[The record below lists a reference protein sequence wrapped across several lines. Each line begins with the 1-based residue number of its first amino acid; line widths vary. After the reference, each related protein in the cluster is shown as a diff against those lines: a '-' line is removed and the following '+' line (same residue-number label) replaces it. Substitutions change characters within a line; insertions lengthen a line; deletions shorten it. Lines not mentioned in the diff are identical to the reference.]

1 MRFPWRA
8 ALAAALLCSVA
19 SPRGAQAQI
28 DYRNLD
34 DDRPTHVEDAYPLER
49 FAFELITPYRV
60 VRGRGG
66 QTLHAL
72 IPEVEYGLLRNAQ
85 IGVKLPVAALDEA
98 SSTTRGV
105 SGARLFALYN
115 LNTEGA
121 VLPAVSVRSDV
132 VFPVGS
138 LGGSTTRGSVKVLAT
153 RSLGRSRL
161 HLNAEYGFGEGT
173 TALVE
178 GTDRWWYGAALD
190 RTLFRHSTLVVAEV
204 YALRQAD
211 GTPVEVNASVGV
223 RYQWTPT
230 IVLDLGVARGL
241 RRNLGPD
248 LEFTFGLSRAFA
260 LPWLMPRGR
269 TPTPVPSGG
278 DHDHAR

>member
-1 MRFPWRA
+1 MPFLRRA
-8 ALAAALLCSVA
+8 ALAAALLCTVA
-19 SPRGAQAQI
+19 APRGAQAQI

-60 VRGRGG
+60 VRARGG
-66 QTLHAL
+66 HTLHAF
-72 IPEVEYGLLRNAQ
+72 IPEIEYGLLRNAQ
-85 IGVKLPVAALDEA
+85 IGVKLPVAALDEGGA
-98 SSTTRGV
+98 TTWGL

-115 LNTEGA
+115 LNTESR
-121 VLPAVSVRSDV
+121 VLPALSVRSDV

-153 RSLGRSRL
+153 RSFGRSRL
-161 HLNAEYGFGEGT
+161 HLNAEYGFGDGQ

-178 GTDRWWYGAALD
+178 GTDRWWYGAAVD
-190 RTLFRHSTLVVAEV
+190 RTLFRRSTLVVAEV
-204 YALRQAD
+204 YALREAD

-230 IVLDLGVARGL
+230 MVLDVGVARGL
-241 RRNLGPD
+241 RTDLGPD
-248 LEFTFGLSRAFA
+248 FEFTFGLARAFA
-260 LPWLMPRGR
+260 LPWLMPGGGR
-269 TPTPVPSGG
+269 AAELPGG
-278 DHDHAR
+278 SDAPRH

>member
-1 MRFPWRA
+1 MPFLWRA
-8 ALAAALLCSVA
+8 ALAAALLCTVA
-19 SPRGAQAQI
+19 APRGAQAQI

-49 FAFELITPYRV
+49 FAFELITPYRL
-60 VRGRGG
+60 VRLGAGR
-66 QTLHAL
+66 TLQAF
-72 IPEVEYGLLRNAQ
+72 IPEIEYGLLRNAQ

-98 SSTTRGV
+98 GSTTWGV

-115 LNTEGA
+115 LNTEGP
-121 VLPAVSVRSDV
+121 VLPALSVRSDV

-138 LGGSTTRGSVKVLAT
+138 RGGDATRGSLKVLAT
-153 RSLGRSRL
+153 RSFGRSRL
-161 HLNAEYGFGEGT
+161 HLNAEYGFGDGQ

-178 GTDRWWYGAALD
+178 GTDRWWYGAAVD
-190 RTLFRHSTLVVAEV
+190 RTLFRRSTLVVAEV
-204 YALRQAD
+204 YALREAD

-241 RRNLGPD
+241 RNEFGPD
-248 LEFTFGLSRAFA
+248 FEFTFGLSRAFA
-260 LPWLMPRGR
+260 LPWLMPRSR

>member
-1 MRFPWRA
+1 MPFLWRA
-8 ALAAALLCSVA
+8 ALAAAVLCTAA

-49 FAFELITPYRV
+49 YAFELITPYRV

-85 IGVKLPVAALDEA
+85 IGVKLPVAALDEGGA
-98 SSTTRGV
+98 ATWDL

-115 LNTEGA
+115 LNTESRI
-121 VLPAVSVRSDV
+121 LPALSVRSDLV
-132 VFPVGS
+132 LRVGS
-138 LGGSTTRGSVKVLAT
+138 HGGDATRGSVKVLAT
-153 RSLGRSRL
+153 RSFGRNRL
-161 HLNAEYGFGEGT
+161 HLNAEYGFGDGA

-190 RTLFRHSTLVVAEV
+190 RTLFRHSALLVAEV
-204 YALRQAD
+204 YALRDAD

-223 RYQWTPT
+223 RYQWAPT
-230 IVLDLGVARGL
+230 VVLDLGVARGL
-241 RRNLGPD
+241 RSNLGPD
-248 LEFTFGLSRAFA
+248 FEFTFGLSRAFA

-269 TPTPVPSGG
+269 PAAPAPGG
-278 DHDHAR
+278 HDEHRH